1 MATNYPNSL
10 DNFTNPTSASPINS
24 PSHSEQH
31 ANANDAIEAIEGELG
46 TSPKGAK
53 ATVKARLDD
62 VDTAIATKA
71 PIASPTFTGT
81 VTIPSGS
88 AITGVPYLATANTF
102 TGNNTFASPIV
113 GFVGTGGTY
122 SSAAVSAYNI
132 IHLSQGMIF
141 INSQTGGDY
150 NLGTNTYYNSGWKYF
165 ESSGSTLINFGNGR
179 FNFSTAPSGTAGNA
193 ITYTSKMIIANSGT
207 VTVNGFDAASKGL
220 IVKAAASQTANLTE
234 WQDSAGGL
242 LTAINSSGQIAT
254 FGRLTVGSSVVSTD
268 ARMVLLNT
276 GTTTS
281 VLQIIRGIASQ
292 TADLTQWQNSAG
304 TVLANVDASGNIY
317 SSSTTIW
324 TGYNRA
330 ANGAALYNF
339 TTVAGANYA
348 QAAITRE
355 SGFNGNLIIGQQGT
369 GTVLVQNGSASGI
382 GLVVKGTASQTAK
395 LQEWQNSAGTVVAS
409 TSVEGNGYF
418 QANLNAASIGA
429 GNNIGGA
436 SLTASPWSAVTTV
449 SIIRG
454 YPSQTGDLT
463 QWQNSSGT
471 VVAKVNAAGNIGIG
485 AGTTALSYGLDVFTG
500 SARIWNGITGAGQT
514 GTLYLGDGSLT
525 KSYGS
530 GWELY
535 GALVTTGG
543 YGISSNANLDAGGT
557 TLGYGRLSVNTG
569 ATTTVGAVI
578 RGVAS
583 QTANLQEWQNSA
595 GTVLAKID
603 ATGKLTSTVD
613 VSINGYVI
621 GKGAATTGTSNIAFG
636 QLALASNTTG
646 SGNFAIGVGVLQ
658 SNTTGN
664 NNFALGANSLINSTT
679 GDLNMALGSGIMYYL
694 TTGAYNVG
702 IGYGALSGATTGY
715 ENLSIGISSLTST
728 TTGFRNTAIG
738 QGAGYLNVTGSSNV
752 FLGYNAGYN
761 ETGSNKLYI
770 ANTNTATPLIG
781 GDFSAKTLTVA
792 GSTSIISQNASSS
805 VLLVK
810 AAASQAGSIIQ
821 WQNSSGSTIG
831 EITNQGIFRNT
842 YNYVQNL
849 QGLGG
854 GSGLYLNDV
863 TTTAFNTNPANLV
876 FKVQGFASQTANLQE
891 WQNSA
896 GTVLASVSSGGNLF
910 AGDISVGNSSAYGV
924 GSFGTGSNS
933 TQQLLIA
940 NGAAGRIGLTVKGA
954 ASQTANLQEWQNSGG
969 TIIARVSSDGSI
981 NTSGASGIY
990 STYGFSA
997 AGGLSIGNGVSA
1009 IYVHSTYG
1017 MGITSAS
1024 GNVTDPTLVVKL
1036 GSINQTGNLQE
1047 WQNSAG
1053 TVLSSISSSGNLSTK
1068 GLSVSSVTNT
1078 TNAGTFYNAA
1088 GTPVFN
1094 VDTSLN
1100 AINIGGGLSGVANNF
1115 ASTWGYDSGLNA
1127 GYMTFTTGALGSDS
1141 LAIRRTN
1148 HVASGDYTISTL
1160 GNMRLSTASG
1170 KNFNFNNGNIGVATT
1185 AIGTNN
1191 KIIVNPYST
1200 VDNLATVQINTNSV
1214 TNKGLVVQ
1222 GIASQT
1228 ANLQEWQ
1235 NSAGTVLASVGPTGG
1250 LTTNST
1256 GYSNTA
1262 LSIVN
1267 NSSTVFEINQY
1278 GQSWNSTNS
1287 TFGNY
1292 YNTDGGTLPRLSVF
1306 TSGAGQKGAI
1316 IRGAASQ
1323 TANLQE
1329 WQNSAGTALSYI
1341 KPDGSLY
1348 VVGNSNTAWISGPS
1362 TSGTNQISANGNDLA
1377 FSPYFDGL
1385 FAPANAAGRW
1395 RPVNDATSDLGTS
1408 GQRWKDVYATSAVLN
1423 SNSASKVGLVV
1434 KGAASQTA
1442 NLQEWQ
1448 NFAGYAGTAIDSS
1461 GSFYAPGI
1469 YSSYLMQATAGGAAV
1484 VPLTVKSAASQTAN
1498 LQEWQNSG
1506 GTALSRVA
1514 PKGNIYV
1521 GATQT
1526 GLSGQVNGSGVVTQ
1540 NTSPLFVR
1548 GTQSGQNLIE
1558 LWAYGKDAFIT
1569 GAVGNGTSV
1578 TYTTSIAHGFTT
1590 SDYVIINGISYSGGS
1605 GNLNIPGGNTVSA
1618 VTTYTFTVP
1627 NTSTQTYTSGGYVR
1641 NAEYPSNILQ
1651 AYRSDGMSLFTIGGS
1666 GGFAMADVMSV
1677 ANVGYQQ
1684 AGLSI
1689 QPNLTSSAAIRMY
1702 GRSAQTAEVLDV
1714 RNYIYKSGGSDSIFA
1729 IVPDYSVSAN
1739 ADGYS
1744 AWVRM
1749 RNAATPTVNPTSA
1762 GYLYVGSGALNYMG
1776 TSNVP
1781 QQIVGADGSVKFTSP
1796 AAGVIPLIIQHTAS
1810 PTSSYFEI
1818 RNSAGTALWGINSA
1832 GESLARTT
1840 TKYGANIQNDSNNN
1854 NTALSISAPSS
1865 GGSGVALYIYSGSTT
1880 RDIAKFDNSGTVKL
1894 TITSDGSLKGGNS
1907 STISA
1912 NTATTVDTVA
1922 ISSFTT
1928 IEYTISIKQGSKVR
1942 SSKVLVH
1949 TDGTSIDSTEYG
1961 IIEMGGGITGIL
1973 VTASVS
1979 STNSIL
1985 EVTITDAATT
1995 NATVKLI
2002 KTML

>member
-113 GFVGTGGTY
+113 GFVGTSGAY
-122 SSAAVSAYNI
+122 SSVAVSAYNI

-220 IVKAAASQTANLTE
+220 IVKGAASQTANLQE
-234 WQDSAGGL
+234 WQDSSGFGYASMSPYGLFATAGGIKSFGNVAIGVNGTFFSAALSVESGSTTGVAVKVRGVASQTANLEEWQNSAGSVLSYVDSAGKIFGNGLRLDGSDGSNNNIYKTGTLGL
-242 LTAINSSGQIAT
+242 LSGLGIQLYLNQDNNATGGSLVIRAINAQTSNLTEWKNVAGTVLASIGSGGVVTAAKDVWHLSTDTRQRLLYAGDGASIYKTYTSHDWRNASDVLTNRFDANGGQQNLIQAAT
-254 FGRLTVGSSVVSTD
+254 TVGLIVKG
-268 ARMVLLNT
+268 A
-276 GTTTS
+276 
-281 VLQIIRGIASQ
+281 ASQ
-292 TADLTQWQNSAG
+292 TADLQQWQDSASNIL
-304 TVLANVDASGNIY
+304 LAV
-317 SSSTTIW
+317 T
-324 TGYNRA
+324 
-330 ANGAALYNF
+330 
-339 TTVAGANYA
+339 
-348 QAAITRE
+348 
-355 SGFNGNLIIGQQGT
+355 
-369 GTVLVQNGSASGI
+369 QNGSIYNPSAIGRTSIGMQSGAYFQVFGDNWTTPGQRGGAEFVFSSENSGTGGFTVFQYQSGAWNPKFKIFNSGYTSINSTSSTLGSSSATHQLGVVSASAATVGAVI
-382 GLVVKGTASQTAK
+382 RGAASQTAK
-395 LQEWQNSAGTVVAS
+395 LQEWQNSAGNVVAW

-583 QTANLQEWQNSA
+583 QTANLQEWQNSV

-891 WQNSA
+891 WQ
-896 GTVLASVSSGGNLF
+896 
-910 AGDISVGNSSAYGV
+910 D
-924 GSFGTGSNS
+924 
-933 TQQLLIA
+933 
-940 NGAAGRIGLTVKGA
+940 
-954 ASQTANLQEWQNSGG
+954 
-969 TIIARVSSDGSI
+969 
-981 NTSGASGIY
+981 
-990 STYGFSA
+990 
-997 AGGLSIGNGVSA
+997 
-1009 IYVHSTYG
+1009 
-1017 MGITSAS
+1017 
-1024 GNVTDPTLVVKL
+1024 
-1036 GSINQTGNLQE
+1036 
-1047 WQNSAG
+1047 
-1053 TVLSSISSSGNLSTK
+1053 
-1068 GLSVSSVTNT
+1068 
-1078 TNAGTFYNAA
+1078 
-1088 GTPVFN
+1088 
-1094 VDTSLN
+1094 
-1100 AINIGGGLSGVANNF
+1100 
-1115 ASTWGYDSGLNA
+1115 
-1127 GYMTFTTGALGSDS
+1127 
-1141 LAIRRTN
+1141 
-1148 HVASGDYTISTL
+1148 
-1160 GNMRLSTASG
+1160 
-1170 KNFNFNNGNIGVATT
+1170 
-1185 AIGTNN
+1185 
-1191 KIIVNPYST
+1191 
-1200 VDNLATVQINTNSV
+1200 
-1214 TNKGLVVQ
+1214 
-1222 GIASQT
+1222 
-1228 ANLQEWQ
+1228 
-1235 NSAGTVLASVGPTGG
+1235 SAGTVLASVGPTGG

-1832 GESLARTT
+1832 GESLTRTT

-1961 IIEMGGGITGIL
+1961 IMEMGGGITGIL